1 MLGLTLRVSQVLL
14 GCLALGA
21 CSAVSQLKAPEPT
34 YDVRSAVV
42 TSAPGI
48 APPGLLSATGDRV
61 NAAIAAT
68 TRNTPLP
75 KVALIIRLAEV
86 RKGQGFSEER
96 NVAKVT
102 IDATSV
108 STGSVIA
115 IASFETTTFVTDPA
129 VADDLMAEDIA
140 ARVRS
145 TFALKTPH
153 LGT

>member
-1 MLGLTLRVSQVLL
+1 MNGLTLRASQVLL

-21 CSAVSQLKAPEPT
+21 CSAVSQLAAPEPT

-48 APPGLLSATGDRV
+48 TPGLLAATGDRV

-68 TRNTPLP
+68 NRDTPLP
-75 KVALIIRLAEV
+75 QVALTIRVAEV
-86 RKGQGFSEER
+86 HKGQGFNYDR
-96 NVAKVT
+96 NIAKVT

-108 STGSVIA
+108 ETGSVIA
-115 IASFETTTFVTDPA
+115 VASFETTTFATDPA